1 MVVKYKTLENHSEI
15 KYQVKDSTFIANS
28 APVDSRDD
36 AEEFIEDISSKYS
49 DASHNVFAYRIRGIG
64 IHRYDDD
71 GEPSG
76 SAGKPVLKALENK
89 EVENAVVV
97 VSRYFGGTELG
108 YGGLVRAYNNSA
120 VNSIEESK
128 VITEYEKTTLK
139 LKLDYKDIN
148 NVKKVLKK
156 YNSNIRSEE
165 YYDTVNYSINVRED
179 KVEGLKNHLMDE
191 TSGRID
197 FI

>member
-1 MVVKYKTLENHSEI
+1 MKKVKPKIDEI
-15 KYQVKDSTFIANS
+15 K
-28 APVDSRDD
+28 
-36 AEEFIEDISSKYS
+36 EKYS
-49 DASHNVFAYRIRGIG
+49 DASHNVSAFRVESSNPNQEAIEYF
-64 IHRYDDD
+64 DDD

-128 VITEYEKTTLK
+128 VITGYEKISLN
-139 LKLDYKDIN
+139 LKLDYRDIN
-148 NVKKVLKK
+148 NVKKVLKN
-156 YNSNIRSEE
+156 YNSNISSED
-165 YYDTVNYSINVRED
+165 YSDTVNYCINVRRD
-179 KVEGLKNHLMDE
+179 KVEDLKNHLMDE

-197 FI
+197 FV